1 MDPSTSPSSISAV
14 ARVVDAAKTYE
25 ARHAPVHALRG
36 VSLTIRPGEM
46 VALVGPS
53 GCGKSTLLNL
63 LAGVDRADRGEVVVC
78 GTDLVLASE
87 RMLVELRRALI
98 GIVFQSFHLVP
109 HLRVEE
115 NVALPLSLA
124 GRRDGAR
131 VDMLLERV
139 GLAHR
144 RAHYPAELSG
154 GEQQRTAVARA
165 LVHRPRLVL
174 ADEPTGNLDS
184 KTGAE
189 VLALLDEARR
199 EEGAALLL
207 VTHDALVARRA
218 DRTLHMADGVLTQ
231 EAP

>member
-1 MDPSTSPSSISAV
+1 MHASGTATAVTAV
-14 ARVVDAAKTYE
+14 AHVVDARKTYA
-25 ARHAPVHALRG
+25 ARTAAVHALRG
-36 VSLTIRPGEM
+36 VSLTIEAGEM

-63 LAGVDRADRGEVVVC
+63 LAGVDRPDQGAVVVC
-78 GTDLVLASE
+78 GTDLVAATE
-87 RMLVELRRALI
+87 RTLVELRRTKI

-115 NVALPLSLA
+115 NIALPLALA
-124 GRRDGAR
+124 GKRDSAR
-131 VDMLLERV
+131 VALLLEKV
-139 GLAHR
+139 GLTGR

-165 LVHRPRLVL
+165 LVHRPKLVL

-184 KTGAE
+184 QTGAE
-189 VLALLDEARR
+189 VLALLDLARR

-207 VTHDALVARRA
+207 VTHDAQVARRA
-218 DRTLHMADGVLTQ
+218 DRIVHMADGVLTRD
-231 EAP
+231 AP